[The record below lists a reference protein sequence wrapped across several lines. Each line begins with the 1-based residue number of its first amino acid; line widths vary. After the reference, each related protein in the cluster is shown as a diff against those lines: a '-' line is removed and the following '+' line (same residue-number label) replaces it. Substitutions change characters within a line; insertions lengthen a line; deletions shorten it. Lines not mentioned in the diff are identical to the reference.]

1 MKKIYTLIASA
12 LLSASLW
19 AQAPQ
24 SFSYQAVVRGANN
37 ELVVNK
43 QVSVK
48 ISILQTSENGTP
60 VYIETHTPTANA
72 NGLVSVA
79 IGAGTSLNG
88 TFTTID
94 WAKGPFFIKTE
105 VDPIGTANYSLIST
119 SQLLSVPFA
128 LYAANSQPGPKGEK
142 GDQGIPGKDGV
153 DGKNGQDGKEG
164 PQGPIG
170 PKGDTGAIGPQG
182 PIGLTGPAG
191 NDGMDGKNGLD
202 GKEGPQGPIGP
213 KGDTGAIGPQGLIGL
228 NGPAGKDGV
237 DGKNGTDGK
246 EGAQGPI
253 GPKGD
258 TGAIGPQG
266 LSGKDGIDGK
276 NGADGKE
283 GPKGIPGSSKDEQK
297 LSVSAIGDT
306 LYLTNGNFVII
317 PGLSAANTKTNPT
330 SGYGQNISDVE
341 GNSYKTVYIGTQQW
355 MAENLKVSRYND
367 GTSIP
372 YVMHHVHWQNG
383 AEAWVYYN
391 NDSTNNDKFGKL
403 YNWYAVS
410 STTNGNKNVCPT
422 GWHVPTDNEWRVL
435 TDYMGGES
443 VAGGKLKEVDTSIW
457 NSPNTDATNSSLFSA
472 LPGGNRDY
480 NGTFNAIGISGGW
493 WSTSEYTESHIGW
506 SLGLINNNGN
516 ASTSIANKLFGLS
529 VRCLKD

>member
-1 MKKIYTLIASA
+1 MAIGILVILGQAKRTEKINRTIMIFNVKQTKPNNMKKIYSLIASA

-79 IGAGTSLNG
+79 IGAGTPLNG

-94 WAKGPFFIKTE
+94 WAKGPYFLKTE
-105 VDPIGTANYSLIST
+105 TDLTGGTAYSLTAT

-142 GDQGIPGKDGV
+142 GDQGMPGKDGM

-170 PKGDTGAIGPQG
+170 PKGDTGAIGSQG
-182 PIGLTGPAG
+182 PIGLTGLSG
-191 NDGMDGKNGLD
+191 KDGVDGKNGLD

-213 KGDTGAIGPQGLIGL
+213 KGDTGSLGPQGPIGL
-228 NGPAGKDGV
+228 TGSAGKDGV
-237 DGKNGTDGK
+237 
-246 EGAQGPI
+246 Q

-258 TGAIGPQG
+258 TPDV
-266 LSGKDGIDGK
+266 KVT
-276 NGADGKE
+276 
-283 GPKGIPGSSKDEQK
+283 
-297 LSVSAIGDT
+297 VSAQGDT
-306 LYLTNGNFVII
+306 LRFENGNYVII
-317 PGLSAANTKTNPT
+317 PGISAANSKPT
-330 SGYGQNISDVE
+330 SGYGKNITDVD
-341 GNSYKTVYIGTQQW
+341 GNTYKTVYIGTQQW
-355 MAENLKVSRYND
+355 MAENLNVSKYND
-367 GTSIP
+367 GTEIP
-372 YVMHHVHWQNG
+372 NVTDNTQWSNLTTG
-383 AEAWVYYN
+383 AWVYYDN
-391 NDSTNNDKFGKL
+391 NEPDNNRFGKL

-422 GWHVPTDNEWRVL
+422 GWHVPSDTEWTIL
-435 TDYMGGES
+435 TDYLGGLS
-443 VAGGKLKEVDTSIW
+443 VAGGKMKEVGTLNW
-457 NSPNTDATNSSLFSA
+457 NSSNTNATNTSLFSA
-472 LPGGNRDY
+472 LPGGNRNFDGNFVY
-480 NGTFNAIGISGGW
+480 VGFYGTW
-493 WSTSEYTESHIGW
+493 WSSPE
-506 SLGLINNNGN
+506 NG
-516 ASTSIANKLFGLS
+516 TSIARGRFLSYDNSTVNMVEDYKTYGLS